1 MEKHSHDEGLRA
13 DLALLRRT
21 INRRGACG
29 LIAAAV
35 LAGCGE
41 SGGAET
47 QTAGCVAGP
56 RETEGPFPGDGTN
69 RGPGGG
75 AANALAQSG
84 IVRGDIR
91 KSFGA
96 TETRAEGLPLSLTLT
111 MANASGCTPLA
122 GHAVYLWHCDRE
134 GRYSMYD
141 LPTENYLR
149 GVGVTDA
156 KGEVSF
162 STIFPGCYPGRFPH
176 MHIEVFKSQD
186 LAGTGKNSVLT
197 SQLVMPGET
206 CAQVY
211 EKAQGYARSVAFFQD
226 MPQPMQDGLFA
237 DNTIAQLAAM
247 TPRMT
252 GDPRS
257 GYRGH
262 VTVGV
267 RV

>member
-1 MEKHSHDEGLRA
+1 M
-13 DLALLRRT
+13 
-21 INRRGACG
+21 
-29 LIAAAV
+29 
-35 LAGCGE
+35 
-41 SGGAET
+41 
-47 QTAGCVAGP
+47 
-56 RETEGPFPGDGTN
+56 
-69 RGPGGG
+69 
-75 AANALAQSG
+75 
-84 IVRGDIR
+84 
-91 KSFGA
+91 
-96 TETRAEGLPLSLTLT
+96 
-111 MANASGCTPLA
+111 
-122 GHAVYLWHCDRE
+122 
-134 GRYSMYD
+134 
-141 LPTENYLR
+141 
-149 GVGVTDA
+149 
-156 KGEVSF
+156 SF